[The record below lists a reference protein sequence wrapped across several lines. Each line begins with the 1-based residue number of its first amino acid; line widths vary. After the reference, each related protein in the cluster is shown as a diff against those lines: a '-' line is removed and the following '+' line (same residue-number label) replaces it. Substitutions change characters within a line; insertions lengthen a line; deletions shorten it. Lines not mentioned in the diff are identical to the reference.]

1 MPMYDYNCAQCG
13 DFREIRPMIEF
24 RTPQACPVCGEASN
38 RALSAPF
45 LARGD
50 QPRAAVSKPS
60 ENVRV
65 PWRTACGLGC
75 SHAH

>member
-1 MPMYDYNCAQCG
+1 MPTYDYHCASCG
-13 DFREIRPMIEF
+13 DFREIRPMSES
-24 RTPQACPVCGEASN
+24 RTPQPCPDCGGASE
-38 RALSAPF
+38 RLLSAPF

-50 QPRAAVSKPS
+50 QPRPAGGNSPG
-60 ENVRV
+60 NGRV